1 MDIFQAIERGN
12 LPRVRELISNNVD
25 VNTYKD
31 GLTPLMN
38 AVINGDK
45 YIVSEL
51 LQVPNINV
59 NALALG
65 TNRYSRGS
73 PAIVLSMQMRST
85 RHREIV
91 DLLLRHPTINVNLR
105 NDHGTT
111 VLMFAAGSDN
121 LETVQKLIASNAD
134 VNLVDNNNKKAVDYT
149 RNLEIINYL
158 ASLPVVVSPQPVRP
172 PRQLEVIP
180 LNEQNN
186 LFANRLQCNVC
197 MEHAVNTRL
206 NPCGHLVCSMCYTSL
221 PEPKKC
227 PTCRQQ
233 PVTDEPIFYGGY
245 YNKLQKYIHK
255 NN

>member
-12 LPRVRELISNNVD
+12 FSKVRELISNNVD
-25 VNTYKD
+25 INLFKN

-59 NALALG
+59 NALSTT
-65 TNRYSRGS
+65 TNPSTNGRS
-73 PAIVLSMQMRST
+73 AIVFSMMIKTTS
-85 RHREIV
+85 HREIM
-91 DLLLRHPTINVNLR
+91 DLLLRHPTININLR
-105 NDHGTT
+105 NNDGTT
-111 VLMFAAGSDN
+111 ILMFACLFND
-121 LETVQKLIASNAD
+121 LESVQKLIASNAD

-149 RNLEIINYL
+149 GNQEVINYL

-172 PRQLEVIP
+172 ARQLEVIP

>member
-12 LPRVRELISNNVD
+12 LSRVRDLILNNAD
-25 VNTYKD
+25 VNTFKN

-51 LQVPNINV
+51 LRVPNINV
-59 NALALG
+59 NALSLSSNPSEDG
-65 TNRYSRGS
+65 RS
-73 PAIVLSMQMRST
+73 AIVFSMMIKTTS
-85 RHREIV
+85 HKEIMN
-91 DLLLRHPTINVNLR
+91 LLLRHPTIDVNLR
-105 NDHGTT
+105 NNDGMSI
-111 VLMFAAGSDN
+111 LMFACLFNN
-121 LETVQKLIASNAD
+121 LEAVQKLIASNAN
-134 VNLVDNNNKKAVDYT
+134 VNLVDNNNNKAIDYT

-158 ASLPVVVSPQPVRP
+158 SSLPVSVIPQPVRP

-186 LFANRLQCNVC
+186 LFANRLQCSVC

-206 NPCGHLVCSMCYTSL
+206 NPCGHLLCSMCYASL

-245 YNKLQKYIHK
+245 YDKLQKYIQK
-255 NN
+255 LN